1 MTAQGMARHW
11 QSDSTFNDCT
21 EPDMMQMLTHTPLF
35 VWAIL
40 AFLIF
45 RGVVAMRDRAMEL
58 RKLFIIPAV
67 MLAMTLQDLLL
78 RWSFGALPLLA
89 WAGGALCVTLLML
102 ALSRPRVIAGMA
114 PGTLLLRGSRAPLA
128 MMLVVFVAKYAAIV
142 SSVMHPQLRHDAL
155 FAVGFSAMC
164 GVFNGYF
171 VGSLVRDLKACL
183 ALRARMPAALAA

>member
-1 MTAQGMARHW
+1 
-11 QSDSTFNDCT
+11 
-21 EPDMMQMLTHTPLF
+21 MMQMLTHTPLF

-45 RGVVAMRDRAMEL
+45 RGVLATRDRQAEP

-78 RWSFGALPLLA
+78 RWGFGALPLLA
-89 WAGGALCVTLLML
+89 WAGGALGVALLML
-102 ALSRPRVIAGMA
+102 ALTRPRVVAGMA
-114 PGTLLLRGSRAPLA
+114 PGSMLLRGSWAPLA

-142 SSVMHPQLRHDAL
+142 SSVLHPELRHDAL
-155 FAVGFSAMC
+155 FAVGFCAMC

-183 ALRARMPAALAA
+183 ALRARMPAAVAA

>member
-1 MTAQGMARHW
+1 
-11 QSDSTFNDCT
+11 
-21 EPDMMQMLTHTPLF
+21 MMQMLTHTPLF

-45 RGVVAMRDRAMEL
+45 RGVLATRDRAVEP

-78 RWSFGALPLLA
+78 RWGVGALPLLA
-89 WAGGALCVTLLML
+89 WAAGAAGVALLML
-102 ALSRPRVIAGMA
+102 AMSRPRVVAGMA
-114 PGTLLLRGSRAPLA
+114 AAPGAPVALLLRGSWAPLA
-128 MMLVVFVAKYAAIV
+128 MMLVVFAAKYAAIV
-142 SSVMHPQLRHDAL
+142 SSVLHPQLRQDAL
-155 FAVGFSAMC
+155 FALAFSAMC

-183 ALRARMPAALAA
+183 ALRARTPAALAAQA